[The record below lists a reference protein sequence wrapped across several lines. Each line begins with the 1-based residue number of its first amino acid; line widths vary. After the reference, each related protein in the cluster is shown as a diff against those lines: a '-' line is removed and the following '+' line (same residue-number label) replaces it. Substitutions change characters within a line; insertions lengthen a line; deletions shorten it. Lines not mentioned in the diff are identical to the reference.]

1 MMNITEKPCSF
12 SGICSATGDPHYRTF
27 DGKFYSFMGQCQYI
41 LAQDAVDKQFLVI
54 VDNFPCGTDNTQ
66 SCTKTVT
73 VIFNITETLEVHLK
87 RGSSVAIN
95 GQDLSMFPYKHQ
107 GNHQGKTCFQI
118 TWQLRQLQK

>member
-1 MMNITEKPCSF
+1 MF
-12 SGICSATGDPHYRTF
+12 SGVCSAIGDPHYRTF
-27 DGKFYSFMGQCQYI
+27 DGKYYSFMGQCQYI
-41 LAQDAVDKQFLVI
+41 LAQDAVNKRFLVI

-73 VIFNITETLEVHLK
+73 VIFNTTEVLEVHLK

-107 GNHQGKTCFQI
+107 GNTDLIIGIFSTCLSQKTLTGTAKAGCI
-118 TWQLRQLQK
+118 